1 MRKTN
6 LTVALAAIAASMA
19 FAGAAHADGTDNSF
33 VGKIQVKLLATAV
46 LPTGSVSSVP
56 NDAAG
61 LVSGGLV
68 TQTSASDNV
77 VPTIA
82 IEYFA
87 TPNVS
92 VETICCVSGHHVT
105 ATGGALAGTVLVD
118 NAQVIPATFTL
129 KYHFNGLGAIHP
141 YIGAGPSLFLW
152 INDRPSA
159 PVQGVGVTRTKLSS
173 EVGAALQAGVDVPVG
188 HGYSLSLDA
197 KRYFMKTT
205 AHFDTATADVEDV
218 RINLNPWV
226 LSAGV
231 AYRF

>member
-19 FAGAAHADGTDNSF
+19 FAGAAHADGTDDSF

-46 LPTGSVSSVP
+46 LPTGKVSSVP

-61 LVSGGLV
+61 LVANGLV

-77 VPTIA
+77 VPTVA

-105 ATGGALAGTVLVD
+105 ATGGTLAGTVLVD

-129 KYHFNGLGAIHP
+129 KYHLSGLGAFRP

-205 AHFDTATADVEDV
+205 AHFDSASADVEDV
-218 RINLNPWV
+218 RVNLNPWV

>member
-6 LTVALAAIAASMA
+6 LTVALAAIAASMGI
-19 FAGAAHADGTDNSF
+19 AGAAHAEGTDGGF
-33 VGKIQVKLLATAV
+33 LGKLQVKVLATAV
-46 LPTGSVSSVP
+46 LPTGKVSSVP

-77 VPTIA
+77 VPTVA

-105 ATGGALAGTVLVD
+105 ATGGSLAGTVLVD

-129 KYHFNGLGAIHP
+129 KYHFNLGAIKP

-159 PVQGVGVTRTKLSS
+159 AVQGLHVTRTKLSS
-173 EVGAALQAGVDVPVG
+173 EVGAALQAGLDVPLDK
-188 HGYSLSLDA
+188 HYSLSLDA

-205 AHFDTATADVEDV
+205 AHFDAGASDVEDV
-218 RINLNPWV
+218 RVNLNPWV

>member
-19 FAGAAHADGTDNSF
+19 FAGAAHADGTDTSF
-33 VGKIQVKLLATAV
+33 VGKIQVKLLATYVDAS
-46 LPTGSVSSVP
+46 GSVSSVP

-61 LVSGGLV
+61 VVSGGLV
-68 TQTSASDNV
+68 TQTKASTNV
-77 VPTIA
+77 VPTVA

-87 TPNVS
+87 TPNIS
-92 VETICCVSGHHVT
+92 VETICCVTGHHVT
-105 ATGGALAGTVLVD
+105 ATAGKLNGVVLVD

-129 KYHFNGLGAIHP
+129 KYHFNGLGQIKP
-141 YIGAGPSLFLW
+141 YIGIGPSLFLW

-159 PVQGVGVTRTKLSS
+159 TVQTLGVTRSKLSS
-173 EVGAALQAGVDVPVG
+173 NIGGALQAGFDVPVG

-197 KRYFMKTT
+197 KKYLMKTD
-205 AHFDTATADVEDV
+205 AHLDTPTADVEDLKL
-218 RINLNPWV
+218 NLNPWV